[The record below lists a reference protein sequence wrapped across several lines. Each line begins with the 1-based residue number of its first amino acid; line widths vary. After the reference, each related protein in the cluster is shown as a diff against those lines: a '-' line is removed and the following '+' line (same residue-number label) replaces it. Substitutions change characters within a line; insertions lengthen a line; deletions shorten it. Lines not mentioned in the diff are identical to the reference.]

1 MVALLHAPAELAP
14 VRSVLDAMRARHGI
28 EVVRGLVPG
37 LVVHDP
43 VGWLPAT
50 RLADGSALPEVL
62 SAARRR
68 WGGSRHASAA
78 LAWKSYTY
86 WVALP
91 AVVGYALTRRV
102 PDMSPEQ
109 VLVRPHGEAPFLE
122 IGLRSPALAVLPDDP
137 LAGAPGVR
145 VVTDLAGFLRGT
157 LLDAHLS
164 PVLDRLREHVRL
176 GRRTLL
182 GSLAS
187 GAAHGVLRARS
198 AVPGRP
204 AATAQEVLSVLGVD
218 DLVEITPELAVQRR
232 TCCLA
237 FTLPQPKICQG
248 CCLRS

>member
-1 MVALLHAPAELAP
+1 MAAAKSTKPTVIRRARRRHSRRRTPRAFGGSADPAGGHAGAARASAPPAARRPVPGPRRPGGGGGAVVALLHAPAELAP
-14 VRSVLDAMRARHGI
+14 VRSVLDAMRARHGV

-109 VLVRPHGEAPFLE
+109 VLVRPHGEAPF
-122 IGLRSPALAVLPDDP
+122 
-137 LAGAPGVR
+137 
-145 VVTDLAGFLRGT
+145 
-157 LLDAHLS
+157 
-164 PVLDRLREHVRL
+164 
-176 GRRTLL
+176 
-182 GSLAS
+182 
-187 GAAHGVLRARS
+187 
-198 AVPGRP
+198 
-204 AATAQEVLSVLGVD
+204 
-218 DLVEITPELAVQRR
+218 
-232 TCCLA
+232 
-237 FTLPQPKICQG
+237 
-248 CCLRS
+248 